1 METTQTV
8 DGDDLQQ
15 GCLGRKGQE
24 QRCLRKLSEV
34 ESYSQAEGKEKDM
47 EGGGGGCLQIPPG
60 LVCDDFEGRTAI
72 R

>member
-15 GCLGRKGQE
+15 GCLGRKGRE

-34 ESYSQAEGKEKDM
+34 ESYSQAEGKEK
-47 EGGGGGCLQIPPG
+47 EAFI
-60 LVCDDFEGRTAI
+60 T
-72 R
+72 

>member
-15 GCLGRKGQE
+15 GCLGRKGRE

-34 ESYSQAEGKEKDM
+34 EPYSQAEGKEK
-47 EGGGGGCLQIPPG
+47 ES
-60 LVCDDFEGRTAI
+60 FS
-72 R
+72 